1 MFAMGNDM
9 ASIDLIAA
17 TAPHP
22 PSAPSPASGGREKA
36 VRLQTRTLPLRQ
48 RGKVAAARWG
58 RGTIATFALLMLSIT
73 QPLHSQGATA
83 AVPSVLELFGVIPAP
98 TYDPAESQIPR
109 RRPGHAYEGLPE
121 FVEQNPNG
129 IAPAPIDQAGE
140 FIPVPDRWRIMET
153 LGFSFPKTDPYNQ
166 NVLKG
171 DKPIDGKDHF
181 LALSFISDSVIKAQ
195 SVPTPIGPQGTGG
208 GGELDLI
215 GHINQS
221 VFVQNLIASVDYYKG
236 DTTFKPPEYE
246 FKATLALNYNRVNTQ
261 EARALQIDPRLG
273 SDRDDTFV
281 GVQELFFDKHLR
293 DVDTRY
299 DFDSLRIG
307 VQPFSTDF
315 RGFLFQDS
323 EPGIRLFGNR
333 DNNRWQYNIAYF
345 RRLEKDLNSGLNDVT
360 KAPRHDDILIGNLY
374 RQDWPWTGYTSQ
386 ATIVYNHNNDDRF
399 YDSNGFIE
407 RPAAIGLQLPRTYDV
422 TYLGYNGDG
431 HIGRVNLTASAYYAI
446 GHQSHGIFVEESTDI
461 NAGFLAAEA
470 SMDFDWIRLRL
481 SGAYA
486 SGDKHPYDDKSTGF
500 DAIFDNP
507 IFAGADTSYFINQG
521 IPLIGGG
528 GVALVQPNSFLP
540 DLRSSKEQ
548 GQSNF
553 DNPGLRLIGIGGD
566 FDLTP
571 RSRVSGNL
579 NELWFDN
586 TSSLQAARQ
595 QGSIGRSIGTDASV
609 AWIYRPFFTQ
619 NIVLRLSG
627 AALLPGS
634 GFKDLYGTDHSV
646 YYSVLANVILTY

>member
-1 MFAMGNDM
+1 MEAQIRTRTIFAYIG
-9 ASIDLIAA
+9 IGIIAA
-17 TAPHP
+17 FSTSTNVVAQQASTAL
-22 PSAPSPASGGREKA
+22 PS
-36 VRLQTRTLPLRQ
+36 
-48 RGKVAAARWG
+48 
-58 RGTIATFALLMLSIT
+58 M
-73 QPLHSQGATA
+73 
-83 AVPSVLELFGVIPAP
+83 LELFGIIPAP

-109 RRPGHAYEGLPE
+109 RRPGHAYEALPE
-121 FVEQNPNG
+121 FEVQNPSG
-129 IAPAPIDQAGE
+129 VPPAPVDQPGE

-153 LGFSFPKTDPYNQ
+153 LGFNYPLTDPYNQ

-171 DKPIDGKDHF
+171 DKPINGSDYF
-181 LALSFISDSVIKAQ
+181 LSLSFISDSVLKAQ
-195 SVPTPIGPQGTGG
+195 SVPTPVGPQGTGRA
-208 GGELDLI
+208 GELDAL

-221 VFVQNLIASVDYYKG
+221 VFVQNFIASADYYKG
-236 DTTFKPPEYE
+236 DTTFKPPEIEY
-246 FKATLALNYNRVNTQ
+246 KATLAINYNRVDTE
-261 EARALQIDPRLG
+261 EARSLQIDPRLG
-273 SDRDDTFV
+273 QDRDDGFV
-281 GVQELFFDKHLR
+281 GVQELWVDKHLR

-307 VQPFSTDF
+307 IQPFSTDF

-333 DNNRWQYNIAYF
+333 DNNRWQYNFAYF

-360 KAPRHDDILIGNLY
+360 KSPRHDDILIGNVY
-374 RQDWPWTGYTSQ
+374 RQDFPWPGFTSQ
-386 ATIVYNHNNDDRF
+386 GTIVYNHNADTRF

-431 HIGRVNLTASAYYAI
+431 HIGRVNLTASTYYAI

-461 NAGFLAAEA
+461 RAGFAAAEA
-470 SMDFDWIRLRL
+470 SMDFDWIRVRA
-481 SGAYA
+481 SAAYA
-486 SGDKHPYDDKSTGF
+486 SGDDNAYDNRSTGF
-500 DAIFDNP
+500 DSIFENP

-528 GVALVQPNSFLP
+528 GVALVQPNAMLP

-553 DNPGLRLIGIGGD
+553 DNPGLRLIGLGAD
-566 FDLTP
+566 FDVTP
-571 RSRVSGNL
+571 TSRISGNV

-586 TSSLQAARQ
+586 TATLEALRQ
-595 QGSIGRSIGTDASV
+595 QADIGRSIGTDASI

-619 NIVLRLSG
+619 NVVVRLSG

-634 GFKDLYGTDHSV
+634 GFKSLYGTDHST